1 MVVRSASFVP
11 PIMFSMCA
19 IYMMWRKEVI
29 FLPVM
34 IKNTSLPFTPGDSS
48 TSCHGREQ
56 HEMGDEHSGL
66 YTTTAGTSFLHD
78 NGEIPLLPNVD
89 VHEPGNG
96 LGQRSDALLGMLRLP
111 KPFTKNTC

>member
-1 MVVRSASFVP
+1 MRH
-11 PIMFSMCA
+11 
-19 IYMMWRKEVI
+19 IYDVAQGGDIPTDVSGKDDPDAM
-29 FLPVM
+29 VM

-96 LGQRSDALLGMLRLP
+96 VGQLSDALLGMLR
-111 KPFTKNTC
+111 

>member
-11 PIMFSMCA
+11 PRMFSMCA

-34 IKNTSLPFTPGDSS
+34 IKNASLPFTPGDSS

-66 YTTTAGTSFLHD
+66 YTTTVGTSFLHD

-96 LGQRSDALLGMLRLP
+96 LGQLSDALLGMLR
-111 KPFTKNTC
+111 